1 MATLANIQSSVVC
14 SAEHV
19 PASPNTG
26 GILVEHV
33 HPVPRMTSGSGQ
45 NQANVAI
52 EKEYTIAGSGSQAV
66 DFNAI
71 TDAQGATIALT
82 SIRALWFHNVAAP
95 NGVASGGT
103 VTLSPGASNGWLS
116 WITDA
121 ADTLNVRAGSTVGFA
136 TSDDSTGYAV
146 SGTNKTLDIANGN
159 SGSCTVRMVVLGVA

>member
-82 SIRALWFHNVAAP
+82 SIRTLWVHNVAAP

-103 VTLSPGASNGWLS
+103 VTISPGASNGWTS
-116 WITDA
+116 WMAAA
-121 ADTLNVRAGSTVGFA
+121 ADVSNVRPGTTTGFT